1 MKRIPMFYARSQ
13 KTEEDKNLLIAFN
26 EAESSYNSMKT
37 KYTKTR
43 YNSYSKYVRSIS
55 AIGGTVLFVLT
66 VIGMFMLANYV
77 NAWEQAHNYPY
88 GKLCELYNNCA
99 K

>member
-1 MKRIPMFYARSQ
+1 MSKNTTERYA
-13 KTEEDKNLLIAFN
+13 
-26 EAESSYNSMKT
+26 SYC
-37 KYTKTR
+37 
-43 YNSYSKYVRSIS
+43 KYVRLIS

>member
-1 MKRIPMFYARSQ
+1 MTSCCKYIR
-13 KTEEDKNLLIAFN
+13 LL
-26 EAESSYNSMKT
+26 
-37 KYTKTR
+37 
-43 YNSYSKYVRSIS
+43 S
-55 AIGGTVLFVLT
+55 AVGGTVLFALT

-88 GKLCELYNNCA
+88 GKLCELYNNCS